1 MLRTVFLIVALT
13 APILTA
19 SAQDDRDPANWEIHD
34 RERPRPDVVLPGSPS
49 SRDEVGQ
56 PPSDAVVLFDGS
68 SLDAWQTPNGEAAP
82 WKIVDGTFEVVAG
95 TGGIRTRE
103 GFGDVQLH
111 LEWAAP
117 DPPVGEDQ
125 DRGNSGVFLMER
137 YEVQILDSHENV
149 TYPDGQA
156 AAIYGQYPPLVNAM
170 RPPGEWNTYDI
181 IFHGPRFDEGGTL
194 LEPATVTVL
203 HNGVLVQD
211 HEELTGP
218 TQNFGRPAYE
228 AHPDRL
234 PISLQDHDHPVRFR
248 NVWLRELE

>member
-1 MLRTVFLIVALT
+1 MLLVAALT
-13 APILTA
+13 ASTLTA

-34 RERPRPDVVLPGSPS
+34 RERPSPEVVRPGSPS
-49 SRDEVGQ
+49 IQDEVGQ

-68 SLDAWQTPNGEAAP
+68 SLDAWQTPDGEAAP
-82 WKIVDGTFEVVAG
+82 WRVVDGTFEVVAG

-103 GFGDVQLH
+103 AFGDVQLH

-125 DRGNSGVFLMER
+125 DRGNSGLFFMEK
-137 YEVQILDSHENV
+137 YEVQILDSYENV

-170 RPPGEWNTYDI
+170 RPPGEWNTYDV
-181 IFHGPRFDEGGTL
+181 IFHRPRFDEGGTL

-203 HNGVLVQD
+203 HNGMLVQD
-211 HEELTGP
+211 HEVLTGA
-218 TQNFGRPAYE
+218 THHYDRPAYE

-248 NVWLRELE
+248 NMWLRDLE